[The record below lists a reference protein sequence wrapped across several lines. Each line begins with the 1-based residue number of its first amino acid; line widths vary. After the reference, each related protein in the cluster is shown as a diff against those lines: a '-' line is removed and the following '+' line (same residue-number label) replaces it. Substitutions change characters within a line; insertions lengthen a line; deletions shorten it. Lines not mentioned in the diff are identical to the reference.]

1 MVYWCWG
8 RGRDECT
15 PSQKKSWIRPCFGH
29 LNSSAIRRLT
39 MSKVFKSKINTW
51 WMAISGA
58 IFWVHI
64 VDPYNISCNYSGF
77 VLQLRW
83 RRLME
88 PKNLPRRKKRC
99 DFWTFIEFI
108 LKLKAT
114 PFHSFKIK
122 CFASTLWSWLIFI
135 HTMRTNRC
143 SGGSGG
149 RGPGSPASR
158 LFLEQTEA
166 RRAEKIFW
174 DLGPPSL
181 ISGSGWHPSPLIWR
195 SGSVTAV

>member
-1 MVYWCWG
+1 
-8 RGRDECT
+8 
-15 PSQKKSWIRPCFGH
+15 
-29 LNSSAIRRLT
+29 
-39 MSKVFKSKINTW
+39 MSKVFKSKISTW
-51 WMAISGA
+51 WMAIFGA
-58 IFWVHI
+58 VFWFHI
-64 VDPYNISCNYSGF
+64 VDPCNISCNYSGF

-122 CFASTLWSWLIFI
+122 CFASTLWRWLIFI
-135 HTMRTNRC
+135 HTMRTNQR
-143 SGGSGG
+143 SGGSRGG
-149 RGPGSPASR
+149 TR
-158 LFLEQTEA
+158 EA
-166 RRAEKIFW
+166 RPPAYFQTKLRPEGLKKIFW
-174 DLGPPSL
+174 DLAPPSL

-195 SGSVTAV
+195 SGSVTAVYD